1 MILGLHFSQIADAVG
16 LGEHLQPIGLEP
28 DLVVHDVVVRGAA
41 ALHVPHVRARNQG
54 CQPRLASVVRQSR
67 VREEVLFAPAAA
79 WDRAAERNDGG
90 DGVLGC
96 AGYVAEWG
104 DWEKSEG
111 FDFLSPSSLS
121 LKMIFS
127 LCFSCVVFLVF

>member
-1 MILGLHFSQIADAVG
+1 
-16 LGEHLQPIGLEP
+16 
-28 DLVVHDVVVRGAA
+28 
-41 ALHVPHVRARNQG
+41 
-54 CQPRLASVVRQSR
+54 
-67 VREEVLFAPAAA
+67 VLFAPAAA